1 MARFLRLYNWGA
13 LILAGL
19 LTGDTAEM
27 LRKLLGAF
35 IGLAMMGM
43 VGPALAD
50 NGVQGDNVAQFNLD
64 SLEDGLRETDAI
76 GLGKKL
82 SLKKDFNR
90 LVDKLH
96 AFHQGT
102 EDDGI
107 DKLESSF
114 HQLVD
119 KTLSLLRAEDP
130 DLHQRISAG
139 RSGIWAV
146 LRDRETFLATVVVED
161 PPDVDMYFNY

>member
-1 MARFLRLYNWGA
+1 
-13 LILAGL
+13 
-19 LTGDTAEM
+19 M
-27 LRKLLGAF
+27 LRKLLGVF

-50 NGVQGDNVAQFNLD
+50 NDVQGDNVALFNLE

-76 GLGKKL
+76 GLGEKL
-82 SLKKDFNR
+82 TLKRDFDR

-114 HQLVD
+114 HQLVNNA
-119 KTLSLLRAEDP
+119 LSLLRAEDP

-146 LRDRETFLATVVVED
+146 LRDRETFLAMVVVEN
-161 PPDVDMYFNY
+161 PPYVETYLND